1 MDTIASVSAN
11 AIEPS
16 LEEGGLL
23 LDVRKESEF
32 TANHVVGAVSEPLD
46 YWIDPSMVASYPNNT
61 TYVHCAGGYRSV
73 IACSL
78 LKKLGLSDV
87 INVEGG
93 MDAIALTP
101 IQRAQS
107 SCL

>member
-1 MDTIASVSAN
+1 MCTVRA
-11 AIEPS
+11 AI
-16 LEEGGLL
+16 G
-23 LDVRKESEF
+23 RF
-32 TANHVVGAVSEPLD
+32 
-46 YWIDPSMVASYPNNT
+46 
-61 TYVHCAGGYRSV
+61 